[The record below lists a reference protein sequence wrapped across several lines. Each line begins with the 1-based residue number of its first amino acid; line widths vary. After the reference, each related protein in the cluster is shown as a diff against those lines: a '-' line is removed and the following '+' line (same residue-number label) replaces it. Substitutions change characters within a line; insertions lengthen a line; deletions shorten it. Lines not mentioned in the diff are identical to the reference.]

1 MHTNT
6 LLDKALRVLVEAYQ
20 RDLTGRSPS
29 LPATTYAWC
38 PGATSASS
46 PSECQAQR
54 RARPSRRLDRASVEA
69 TCTTLRRVMQHK
81 SDNNDDND

>member
-29 LPATTYAWC
+29 EQAGGSSRSDRDACAVQVWTPAK
-38 PGATSASS
+38 PN
-46 PSECQAQR
+46 
-54 RARPSRRLDRASVEA
+54 
-69 TCTTLRRVMQHK
+69 LR
-81 SDNNDDND
+81 SDKR